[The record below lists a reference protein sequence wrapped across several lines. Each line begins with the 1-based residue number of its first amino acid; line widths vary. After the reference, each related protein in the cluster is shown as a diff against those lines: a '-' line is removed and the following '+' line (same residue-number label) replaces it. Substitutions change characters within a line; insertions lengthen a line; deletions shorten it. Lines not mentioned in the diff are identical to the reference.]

1 MIKFNQNQNAWLK
14 PYTDMNNNLRKISKK
29 IFRKLIKNA
38 VFGKAMEIVRKQ
50 RDIKLV
56 TTERWENYLVTEPI
70 YQLFD
75 RTSISKRNEKKAEI
89 LVNKPARLRLSIL
102 ELSKMLLYELRM
114 IMQSQNMMK
123 KQNSVIWIQIVSLYT

>member
-1 MIKFNQNQNAWLK
+1 MIKFNQNQNTWLK

-29 IFRKLIKNA
+29 IFRKLINNA

-75 RTSISKRNEKKAEI
+75 RTSISKRN
-89 LVNKPARLRLSIL
+89 
-102 ELSKMLLYELRM
+102 
-114 IMQSQNMMK
+114 
-123 KQNSVIWIQIVSLYT
+123 

>member
-14 PYTDMNNNLRKISKK
+14 PYTDMKNNLRKISKK
-29 IFRKLIKNA
+29 IFRKLINNA

-50 RDIKLV
+50 RYIKLV

-70 YQLFD
+70 YQLFN

-89 LVNKPARLRLSIL
+89 LVNKPASLRLSIL

-114 IMQSQNMMK
+114 IMQNQNMMK

>member
-89 LVNKPARLRLSIL
+89 LVNKSAPLRLSIL

>member
-29 IFRKLIKNA
+29 IFRKLIKNV

-89 LVNKPARLRLSIL
+89 LVNKPAPLRLSIL

>member
-29 IFRKLIKNA
+29 IFRKLINNA

-89 LVNKPARLRLSIL
+89 LVNKPASLRLSIL

>member
-1 MIKFNQNQNAWLK
+1 MIKFNQNQNTWLK

-29 IFRKLIKNA
+29 IFRKLINNA

-89 LVNKPARLRLSIL
+89 LVNKPAPLRLSIL

>member
-89 LVNKPARLRLSIL
+89 LVNKPAPLRLSIL